1 MAPQAQS
8 QKLTGCYSKMAGL
21 RNKMN
26 AEKLKL
32 VARLAR
38 QGEPGERDVAL
49 RILGIAGVSLEDIP
63 QEEEVE
69 VEFIYKTALE
79 KQLIVQTYCKLTNS
93 NVMNGFRISSKR
105 GSVFLPA
112 DMVDRFR
119 QDVSTILSLWRKE
132 LKRFFEAFIQAN
144 RLFSDLPSDSD
155 FKISIEEL
163 QEIMVMARSIKRAT
177 LGRLLNEKN
186 TPDSIDRG

>member
-1 MAPQAQS
+1 
-8 QKLTGCYSKMAGL
+8 
-21 RNKMN
+21 MN
-26 AEKLKL
+26 FEKLKL

-38 QGEPGERDVAL
+38 QGESGERDVAL

-69 VEFIYKTALE
+69 VEFTHKTALE

-93 NVMNGFRISSKR
+93 KVMNGFKISAKR
-105 GSVFLPA
+105 GSVLLPVDLA
-112 DMVDRFR
+112 DRFR
-119 QDVSTILSLWRKE
+119 QDVFTILSLWRKE

-144 RLFSDLPSDSD
+144 RLFSGLPSDSD

>member
-21 RNKMN
+21 RTKMN

-49 RILGIAGVSLEDIP
+49 R
-63 QEEEVE
+63 
-69 VEFIYKTALE
+69 
-79 KQLIVQTYCKLTNS
+79 
-93 NVMNGFRISSKR
+93 
-105 GSVFLPA
+105 
-112 DMVDRFR
+112 
-119 QDVSTILSLWRKE
+119 
-132 LKRFFEAFIQAN
+132 
-144 RLFSDLPSDSD
+144 
-155 FKISIEEL
+155 
-163 QEIMVMARSIKRAT
+163 
-177 LGRLLNEKN
+177 LLNEKN